1 MVTVG
6 EAKKIGVENIRA
18 SFRRRHT
25 RLMQVG
31 KSQILITEGAEEG
44 EENKIGK
51 RHKIGKEH
59 KIRKGTKLKRFINLV
74 IPGGMSN

>member
-1 MVTVG
+1 
-6 EAKKIGVENIRA
+6 
-18 SFRRRHT
+18 
-25 RLMQVG
+25 MQVG
-31 KSQILITEGAEEG
+31 KSQILMTEGAEEG

-59 KIRKGTKLKRFINLV
+59 KIRKGTKLKKFINLV